1 MKEKLIILKI
11 GGAIIDEPQSLE
23 TFLHQFASIQAH
35 KILVHGGGK
44 LATDMARQM
53 GIEQQMLNGR
63 RITDDATLKIV
74 TMVYAGHINK
84 NLVAALNAKGATSIG
99 LTGADGQLIRAHQ
112 RKHPTIDYGWV
123 GDIDAVNVN
132 FLQTLLANGLL
143 PVIAPITCDTSG
155 QLLNTNADTIAA
167 SLAAGLAEKYQV
179 ELVYAFEHAGVL
191 RDTHDSTSVI
201 HAINHQLYQQLLADQ
216 VITGGML
223 PKLENAFQTLT
234 KGVDKVIIGDATQL
248 NQLLAGKAGTTM
260 THE

>member
-23 TFLHQFASIQAH
+23 TFLHQFASIQAN

-74 TMVYAGHINK
+74 TMVYAGYINK

-132 FLQTLLANGLL
+132 FLQTLLAN
-143 PVIAPITCDTSG
+143 
-155 QLLNTNADTIAA
+155 
-167 SLAAGLAEKYQV
+167 
-179 ELVYAFEHAGVL
+179 
-191 RDTHDSTSVI
+191 
-201 HAINHQLYQQLLADQ
+201 
-216 VITGGML
+216 
-223 PKLENAFQTLT
+223 
-234 KGVDKVIIGDATQL
+234 
-248 NQLLAGKAGTTM
+248 
-260 THE
+260 